1 MIQQAL
7 LKTGLKQSDDLD
19 FALIL
24 SLLAKAQIE
33 LQNMDVLSHELMNTV
48 RHEQANRKSYYRR
61 KHDTSS
67 ESRFPSWKKS
77 MIDDTVFVIGLYF

>member
-24 SLLAKAQIE
+24 SLLAAAQIE
-33 LQNMDVLSHELMNTV
+33 LQNMDVLSHELIAFMN
-48 RHEQANRKSYYRR
+48 
-61 KHDTSS
+61 
-67 ESRFPSWKKS
+67 
-77 MIDDTVFVIGLYF
+77 